1 MDHLMNE
8 WDVGNASPVK
18 TDLVVVVFVSSGV
31 HWYNIFETP
40 FIRSLVKTIEDSLC
54 VVVASESGRL
64 NGTELWHVSHAW
76 EWWDWHCIQIKTR

>member
-1 MDHLMNE
+1 MNE

-54 VVVASESGRL
+54 VVASESGRL
-64 NGTELWHVSHAW
+64 NGTESCGTSRMLGNGGTGTAY
-76 EWWDWHCIQIKTR
+76 K